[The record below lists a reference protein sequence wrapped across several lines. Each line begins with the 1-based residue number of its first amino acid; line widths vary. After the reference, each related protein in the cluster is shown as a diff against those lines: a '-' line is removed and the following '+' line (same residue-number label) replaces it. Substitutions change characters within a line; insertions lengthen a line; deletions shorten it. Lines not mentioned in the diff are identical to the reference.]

1 MSIASVGASRA
12 IWGSAA
18 TALSAPQPGAS
29 GFTVTAKTAAPTK
42 PAQRIEHAAQNGLHL
57 LQEAAQQ
64 AGAFATDIMSAL
76 RAYRR

>member
-1 MSIASVGASRA
+1 MSIASTGATRA

-42 PAQRIEHAAQNGLHL
+42 PAERMENAARSGLHH

-64 AGAFATDIMSAL
+64 AGAFATDITSAL